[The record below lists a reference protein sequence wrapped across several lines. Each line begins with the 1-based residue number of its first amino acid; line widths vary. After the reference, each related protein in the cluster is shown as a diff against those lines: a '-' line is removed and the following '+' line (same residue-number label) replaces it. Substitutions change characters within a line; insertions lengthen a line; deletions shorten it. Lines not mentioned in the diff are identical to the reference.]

1 MLIFCSDNLPFTFLT
16 NKQNT
21 APLRI
26 PLPVWHTTAE
36 LHSHIITSNTCQLT
50 GIAGSFS
57 KHQSSNVTADTAL
70 GKFKN
75 MAHIS
80 TVYGTYIPSGA
91 HIYGYGKW
99 CS

>member
-36 LHSHIITSNTCQLT
+36 LHSHIITSIHASLLELPVHSQ
-50 GIAGSFS
+50 

-70 GKFKN
+70 GKFKI
-75 MAHIS
+75 MAHIP